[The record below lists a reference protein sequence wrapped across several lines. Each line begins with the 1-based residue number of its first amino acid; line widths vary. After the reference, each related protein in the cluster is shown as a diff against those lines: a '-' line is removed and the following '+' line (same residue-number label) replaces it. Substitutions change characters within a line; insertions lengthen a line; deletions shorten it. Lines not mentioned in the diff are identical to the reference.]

1 MKSRGM
7 KSGGMKLMKHWCY
20 YANVVRYLEKLEAN
34 AVKKKRRGAYLVW
47 RDDEGP
53 HMIAG
58 PDIYWHRGAGPMPD
72 LEGLNISIR
81 SARAA
86 RVSKRS
92 APAVLSPPEKA
103 NKRRTTFPKPAQI
116 CSPKQQSR
124 RRQSAVKTSISPM
137 TRGRLPPKRTIV
149 FSLAQ
154 GRSSGLAGRGV
165 GHKVTAAG
173 AAVTSRL
180 ESAPKPLA
188 SPNCNPLGPWQFR
201 ASCATISRRPAT
213 VPVLPVSATS
223 THSSSLSSI
232 E

>member
-1 MKSRGM
+1 
-7 KSGGMKLMKHWCY
+7 MKHWCY

-34 AVKKKRRGAYLVW
+34 AVKKKKRGAYLVW

-72 LEGLNISIR
+72 LAGLNISIR
-81 SARAA
+81 PASAASVSKRSAPAALSTPPTRAA

-92 APAVLSPPEKA
+92 PAAVLSTPPTGAARVSKRSAATVLPPPRKGKQKA
-103 NKRRTTFPKPAQI
+103 HNFSQT

-137 TRGRLPPKRTIV
+137 TRGRRPPKRTIA

-154 GRSSGLAGRGV
+154 GRSSALRGV
-165 GHKVTAAG
+165 G
-173 AAVTSRL
+173 
-180 ESAPKPLA
+180 
-188 SPNCNPLGPWQFR
+188 W
-201 ASCATISRRPAT
+201 ATR
-213 VPVLPVSATS
+213 
-223 THSSSLSSI
+223 
-232 E
+232 